1 MLIQPKLL
9 LRYALIALVVAALAV
24 GAKLLFFPAQDKP
37 RYLTATAALADLEQ
51 SVLATG
57 TLQAFKQVS
66 VGAQVSGQIK
76 KLQVALGDT
85 VQKGQPIAEIDSMTQ
100 QNNLRNATAALDN
113 VRAQLNSRQ
122 ASLIQAELAFKR
134 QQEMLAADATSRES
148 YEAAEATLKTSRAD
162 VAALQAQVAQATT
175 AVDTAQ
181 VNVGYTKILAPIDGV
196 VVALVAQEG
205 QTVNANQSTPTIV
218 KLARL
223 DTITVKAQISEADVV
238 RVKPG
243 QKVYFTILGAPDK
256 RYTTTLR
263 TVEPAPDSIATDTTT
278 STSTS
283 TTTAIYYN
291 GLLDVPNP
299 DGQLRISMTA
309 QVYIVLAEAKDAVS
323 IPSSALGERDRQGMG
338 AARPPEGARAAARE
352 GAGSSQY
359 TVRVL
364 DAEGK
369 AVPRKVK
376 VGINNN
382 VNAQILEGLAVGDKV
397 VVGEAPAAGGQPAGQ
412 QMRRPPMRL

>member
-1 MLIQPKLL
+1 MSTRLKSL
-9 LRYALIALVVAALAV
+9 LRYAVIALIVIGAAV
-24 GAKLLFFPAQDKP
+24 GAKLAFFPSSTKP
-37 RYLTATAALADLEQ
+37 QFATATAALGDLEQ

-66 VGAQVSGQIK
+66 VGAQVSGQVK
-76 KLQVALGDT
+76 RLLVNLGDT
-85 VQKGQPIAEIDSMTQ
+85 VQKGQLVAEIDSLTQ

-113 VRAQLNSRQ
+113 IRAQLSSRQ

-134 QQEMLAADATSRES
+134 QQEMMASDATSREN
-148 YEAAEATLKTSRAD
+148 YEAAEATLKTTRAD
-162 VAALQAQVAQATT
+162 VAALQAQVTQAGIAVNT
-175 AVDTAQ
+175 AE
-181 VNVGYTKILAPIDGV
+181 VNLGYTKILAPIDGV
-196 VVALVAQEG
+196 VVATVVQEG
-205 QTVNANQSTPTIV
+205 QTVNANQSTPTII

-243 QKVYFTILGAPDK
+243 QKVYFTILGSPEK

-263 TVEPAPDSIATDTTT
+263 TVEPAPDSIATDTTSST
-278 STSTS
+278 SSSTS

-291 GLLDVPNP
+291 GLLDVPNT
-299 DGQLRISMTA
+299 DGALRISMTA
-309 QVYIVLAEAKDAVS
+309 QVYIVLAEAKGAIT
-323 IPSSALGERDRQGMG
+323 IPSSALGERDRQGM
-338 AARPPEGARAAARE
+338 
-352 GAGSSQY
+352 S

-364 DAEGK
+364 DDEGR
-369 AVPRKVK
+369 AVARKVR

-382 VNAQILEGLAVGDKV
+382 VSAQILEGLAAGDKV
-397 VVGEAPAAGGQPAGQ
+397 VVGEAPAAGSAPAQ